1 MCNFRSVNEMQTEIG
16 NECGKSRDEGHD
28 KMRDRLSHDANDE
41 CAADY
46 PGMEIVGMNANV
58 TSMERRSAT
67 RFQLKLPLT
76 LRSGQTSI
84 QAFTSD
90 VSARGVLFY
99 TDAEWPGDSQLDFD
113 ITFPPEIT
121 LSTSLRVRCRGRV
134 VRVIPP
140 SPLGVGIA
148 ATIHNYE
155 FLNGTS
161 D

>member
-1 MCNFRSVNEMQTEIG
+1 
-16 NECGKSRDEGHD
+16 
-28 KMRDRLSHDANDE
+28 
-41 CAADY
+41 
-46 PGMEIVGMNANV
+46 MNANV

>member
-1 MCNFRSVNEMQTEIG
+1 MIN
-16 NECGKSRDEGHD
+16 
-28 KMRDRLSHDANDE
+28 RLSRDANDE
-41 CAADY
+41 CAAADC
-46 PGMEIVGMNANV
+46 PGMYIVGMNANV

-76 LRSGQTSI
+76 LRSGEGSI

-99 TDAEWPGDSQLDFD
+99 TDVEVPSDSPLEFD

-121 LSTSLRVRCRGRV
+121 LSTSLRVRCRGKI

-140 SPLGVGIA
+140 SPLGIGIA

-155 FLNGTS
+155 FLNGTG
-161 D
+161 